1 MLTTLC
7 GTFSVASLGLA
18 FILGSKHG
26 YLVYAG
32 ATAALLLRNQQQAY
46 QDIREWLRD
55 EYFAMKEFVMEY
67 AALKTGQKRPA
78 QSKKSSRK
86 SGKTAG
92 QQQLLPQ
99 QVASA
104 MEKLGA
110 TSLTNCLVSGIAFG
124 IASIGVF
131 GDMD

>member
-1 MLTTLC
+1 MINDKGALANTSFITVPAVVAIAPQSDANQSLLLVHRRINMLTTLC

-55 EYFAMKEFVMEY
+55 EYFAMKEFVME
-67 AALKTGQKRPA
+67 
-78 QSKKSSRK
+78 
-86 SGKTAG
+86 
-92 QQQLLPQ
+92 
-99 QVASA
+99 
-104 MEKLGA
+104 
-110 TSLTNCLVSGIAFG
+110 
-124 IASIGVF
+124 
-131 GDMD
+131 